1 MPPRLRGAIIGC
13 GYFAQFQVAAWRRMA
28 DVEIVAASDLDA
40 DRARAAAP
48 RVYTSAAEM
57 LDHEQLDFVDIAT
70 RPASHLELVRLTL
83 GRGIPTI
90 CQKPMA
96 STWDEALEMA
106 SLSQQ
111 ANVPLVIHENWRWQ
125 PWFREARRLMQAGA
139 IGKPVSYCFR
149 TRQRDG
155 LGESAYAR
163 QPYFR
168 EMPRLLVYETV
179 VHHIDTARF
188 LFGPID
194 SLYARVR
201 RHNPNILGEDCAL
214 LVVKHAAEVDGVID
228 GHRFLD
234 PDPSGP
240 AMGEA
245 WIDGDEA
252 GLRINARG
260 EIFRGAEVVFQ
271 APPALGYKGDS
282 VFATQRH
289 FIDCLRTGATAESSA
304 AAYLETFAAVEAAY
318 RSVAERREVRPA
330 EFLSQPN
337 SP

>member
-13 GYFAQFQVAAWRRMA
+13 GYFAQFQLAAWKRMP
-28 DVEIVAASDLDA
+28 DVEIVAATDLDPA
-40 DRARAAAP
+40 RARAAAP
-48 RVYTSAAEM
+48 HGYTSAAEM
-57 LDHEQLDFVDIAT
+57 LDREQLDFVDIAT

-96 STWDEALEMA
+96 STWEEALEMVRLA
-106 SLSQQ
+106 QQ
-111 ANVPLVIHENWRWQ
+111 AKAPLVIHENWRWQ
-125 PWFREARRLMQAGA
+125 PWFRAAQRMMQAGA
-139 IGKPVSYCFR
+139 IGKPVSYSFR

-155 LGESAYAR
+155 LGEGAYAR

-168 EMPRLLVYETV
+168 EMPRLLVYETM

-201 RHNPNILGEDCAL
+201 RHNPKIHGEDCAL
-214 LVVKHAAEVDGVID
+214 VVLQHSTEVDGVID
-228 GHRFLD
+228 GHRFVD
-234 PDPSGP
+234 PEPPGP

-260 EIFRGAEVVFQ
+260 EIFRGGEMVFE
-271 APPALGYKGDS
+271 PPAELGYKGDS
-282 VFATQRH
+282 VFATERH
-289 FIDCLRTGATAESSA
+289 FIDCLRSGVPAESEA
-304 AAYLETFAAVEAAY
+304 QAYLETFAAVEAAY

-330 EFLSQPN
+330 EFLPQPN
-337 SP
+337 KP

>member
-1 MPPRLRGAIIGC
+1 MPQRLRGGIIGC
-13 GYFAQFQVAAWRRMA
+13 GYFAQFQLAAWKRMEDVELVAAC
-28 DVEIVAASDLDA
+28 DLDPK
-40 DRARAAAP
+40 RAQAAAP
-48 RVYTSAAEM
+48 HTYSHAEEM

-70 RPASHLELVRLTL
+70 RPASHLELTRLTL
-83 GRGIPTI
+83 GRRIPTI

-96 STWDEALEMA
+96 ATWEEACEMA
-106 SLSQQ
+106 QL
-111 ANVPLVIHENWRWQ
+111 AKAAAVPLVIHENWRWQ
-125 PWFREARRLMQAGA
+125 PWYRETRRLMDAGA
-139 IGKPVSYCFR
+139 IGSPVSYCFR

-155 LGESAYAR
+155 LGCAAYAR

-179 VHHIDTARF
+179 VHHIDTSRF
-188 LFGPID
+188 LFGPIHA
-194 SLYARVR
+194 LYARIR
-201 RHNPNILGEDCAL
+201 RHNDVIRGEDCAIL
-214 LVVKHAAEVDGVID
+214 ILHHTADVDGVID

-234 PDPSGP
+234 PDPPGA

-260 EIFRGAEVVFQ
+260 EIYRGGEQ
-271 APPALGYKGDS
+271 IYTPPPELGYKGDS

-289 FIDCLRTGATAESSA
+289 FIETLRAGTPAESNA
-304 AAYLETFAAVEAAY
+304 QAYLETFAAVEAAY

-330 EFLSQPN
+330 EILDQPN
-337 SP
+337 NA

>member
-1 MPPRLRGAIIGC
+1 MPQMLRGAIVGC
-13 GYFAQFQVAAWRRMA
+13 GYFAQFQLAAWKRMP
-28 DVEIVAASDLDA
+28 DVEIVAASDLDPA
-40 DRARAAAP
+40 RAKAAAP
-48 RVYTSAAEM
+48 HAFQSAAEM
-57 LDHEQLDFVDIAT
+57 LEREQLDFVDIAT

-83 GRGIPTI
+83 ARGIPTI
-90 CQKPMA
+90 RQKPMA
-96 STWDEALEMA
+96 ATWEEGLEMA
-106 SLSQQ
+106 RLAQ
-111 ANVPLVIHENWRWQ
+111 AVKAPLVIHENWRWQ
-125 PWFREARRLMQAGA
+125 PWYREAQRLLQSGA

-155 LGESAYAR
+155 LGDDAYAR

-168 EMPRLLVYETV
+168 EMPRLLIYETV

-188 LFGPID
+188 LFGPIA

-201 RHNPNILGEDCAL
+201 RHNPKILGEDCAL
-214 LVVKHAAEVDGVID
+214 VALKHAEVDGVID

-234 PDPSGP
+234 PEPPGP

-260 EIFRGAEVVFQ
+260 EIFRAGETVFQ
-271 APPALGYKGDS
+271 PPAELGYKGDS

-289 FIDCLRTGATAESSA
+289 FIDCLRTGIAAESEA
-304 AAYLETFAAVEAAY
+304 RAYLHTFAAVEAAY
-318 RSVAERREVRPA
+318 RSVAERREVRLI
-330 EFLSQPN
+330 EILS
-337 SP
+337 

>member
-1 MPPRLRGAIIGC
+1 MAQRLRGAIIGC
-13 GYFAQFQVAAWRRMA
+13 GYFAQFQLAAWKRMEDVELVAAC
-28 DVEIVAASDLDA
+28 DLDA
-40 DRARAAAP
+40 GRAKAAAP
-48 RVYTSAAEM
+48 HAYTAATEM
-57 LDHEQLDFVDIAT
+57 LDRERLDLVDIAT
-70 RPASHLELVRLTL
+70 RPASQLELVRLTL
-83 GRGIPTI
+83 GRGMPTI

-96 STWDEALEMA
+96 STWEEACEMA
-106 SLSQQ
+106 RLAAE
-111 ANVPLVIHENWRWQ
+111 ANVPLMIHENWRWQ
-125 PWFREARRLMQAGA
+125 PWYREARRLIASGA

-155 LGESAYAR
+155 LGDAAYTR

-168 EMPRLLVYETV
+168 EMPRLLLYETV

-194 SLYARVR
+194 TVYARIR
-201 RHNPNILGEDCAL
+201 RHNPAIRGEDCAM
-214 LVVKHAAEVDGVID
+214 VVLRHAAAVDGVID

-234 PDPSGP
+234 PDPPGP

-260 EIFRGAEVVFQ
+260 EMCRGSEQ
-271 APPALGYKGDS
+271 IYTPPAELGYKGDS

-289 FIDCLRTGATAESSA
+289 FIDCLRAGVAAESNA
-304 AAYLETFAAVEAAY
+304 QAYLDTFAAVEAAY
-318 RSVAERREVRPA
+318 RSVAESREVRPVVG
-330 EFLSQPN
+330 
-337 SP
+337 

>member
-1 MPPRLRGAIIGC
+1 MAQRLRGAIIGC
-13 GYFAQFQVAAWRRMA
+13 GYFAQFQLAAWKRME
-28 DVEIVAASDLDA
+28 DIELVAASDLDA
-40 DRARAAAP
+40 ARARAAAP
-48 RVYTSAAEM
+48 HAYTDAAGM
-57 LDHEQLDFVDIAT
+57 LDRERLDFVDIAT

-96 STWDEALEMA
+96 STWEEAREMA
-106 SLSQQ
+106 RLAAESG
-111 ANVPLVIHENWRWQ
+111 VPLVIHENWRWQ
-125 PWFREARRLMQAGA
+125 PWYREAKRLIESGA
-139 IGKPVSYCFR
+139 IGTPVSYCFR

-155 LGESAYAR
+155 LGEAAYAR

-188 LFGPID
+188 LFGPIE
-194 SLYARVR
+194 SLYARIR
-201 RHNPNILGEDCAL
+201 RHNPAIRGEDCVML
-214 LVVKHAAEVDGVID
+214 ILRHAAEVDGVID
-228 GHRFLD
+228 GHRFVD
-234 PDPSGP
+234 PDPPGP

-252 GLRINARG
+252 GLRIDARG
-260 EIFRGAEVVFQ
+260 EMFRGAEQ
-271 APPALGYKGDS
+271 IYTPPAELGYKGDS

-289 FIDCLRTGATAESSA
+289 FIDCLRAGVAAESNA

-318 RSVAERREVRPA
+318 RSVAERREIRPA
-330 EFLSQPN
+330 EVG
-337 SP
+337 

>member
-1 MPPRLRGAIIGC
+1 MSQRLRGAMIGC
-13 GYFAQFQVAAWRRMA
+13 GYFAQFQLQAWKRMEDVELVAAT
-28 DVEIVAASDLDA
+28 DLDA
-40 DRARAAAP
+40 ERARAAAP
-48 RVYTSAAEM
+48 HAYTDDAEM
-57 LDHEQLDFVDIAT
+57 LDRERLDFVDIAT
-70 RPASHLELVRLTL
+70 RPASHLELVRQTL

-96 STWDEALEMA
+96 STWEEGREMA
-106 SLSQQ
+106 RL
-111 ANVPLVIHENWRWQ
+111 AGAAKVPLVIHENWRWQ
-125 PWFREARRLMQAGA
+125 PWYREARLLIEDGA

-155 LGESAYAR
+155 VGESAYTR

-168 EMPRLLVYETV
+168 EMPRLLIYETM

-194 SLYARVR
+194 SLYARIR
-201 RHNPNILGEDCAL
+201 RHNPAIRGEDCAL
-214 LVVKHAAEVDGVID
+214 LVVRHTAEVDGVID

-234 PDPSGP
+234 PEPPGP

-260 EIFRGAEVVFQ
+260 EMFRGAEQ
-271 APPALGYKGDS
+271 IYTPPA
-282 VFATQRH
+282 
-289 FIDCLRTGATAESSA
+289 
-304 AAYLETFAAVEAAY
+304 
-318 RSVAERREVRPA
+318 
-330 EFLSQPN
+330 
-337 SP
+337 